1 MNQITDWRRSKKTRL
16 IIIVC
21 LLLVVA
27 LIAFFFEKTRMW
39 MLGIGAVLLIALGLE
54 VANTDV
60 DLGTMMETGSVS
72 EAVVERD
79 EEGNLEAAA
88 DGSLMTRVMRDSE
101 GNVVAEGTAGAKFED
116 EYNCDDFATQ
126 PEAQRF
132 FENMGGVENDVNR
145 LDGNND
151 GVACQSLPA
160 GN

>member
-1 MNQITDWRRSKKTRL
+1 MNEVANWRRSKKSRL
-16 IIIVC
+16 IIIIG
-21 LLLVVA
+21 LLVLVGV
-27 LIAFFFEKTRMW
+27 IAFFFEKTRLW
-39 MLGIGAVLLIALGLE
+39 MLGIVAILLVALGLE

-60 DLGTMMETGSVS
+60 DLGTMLETGSVS

-79 EEGNLEAAA
+79 ESGNLEVGA
-88 DGSLMTRVMRDSE
+88 DGGLMTRVLRDRE
-101 GNVVAEGTAGAKFED
+101 GNIVAEGTAGAKYTD

-132 FENMGGVENDVNR
+132 FENAGGVDNDINR

-151 GVACQSLPA
+151 GVACQALPA